1 MTNLASNLALFG
13 PSNLFVLTSMTYKQ
27 GEASFKRTSGRKQ
40 WPWPWPYLCTIIQY
54 SIGFINRGDLSCLWI

>member
-40 WPWPWPYLCTIIQY
+40 CQNDMATFMYNN
-54 SIGFINRGDLSCLWI
+54 SVFNRFHQ